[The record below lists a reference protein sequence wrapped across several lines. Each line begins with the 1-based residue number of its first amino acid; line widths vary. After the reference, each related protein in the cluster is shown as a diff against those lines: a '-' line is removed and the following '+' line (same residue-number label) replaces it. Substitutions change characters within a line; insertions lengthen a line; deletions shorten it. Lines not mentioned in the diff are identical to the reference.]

1 MLVKDLI
8 NILKPLISKDPKLV
22 EQVTEMLKTMLRN
35 LTLMG
40 FHVDDMLNF
49 AMIKA
54 KKLRFNPADFRLS
67 KVIKFIKET
76 F

>member
-8 NILKPLISKDPKLV
+8 NTLKPLVSKDPKLV
-22 EQVTEMLKTMLRN
+22 KQVTETLKTMLRN
-35 LTLMG
+35 LTLMK
-40 FHVDDMLNF
+40 FHVDDMLNLT
-49 AMIKA
+49 MIKA
-54 KKLRFNPADFRLS
+54 KKLRFNPTVFRLS